1 MNFDSP
7 TPAPRPSRRRVWP
20 RVLGGMVSPVLVAV
34 TVGVGTFAYAS
45 TAAESDAGGQM
56 EFRRALTIPPLAPGV
71 AGPYLGTPTVTR
83 HLDIAGSSRIG
94 AGEPAMPHQP
104 APG

>member
-7 TPAPRPSRRRVWP
+7 GPAPRPSRRRVWP

-45 TAAESDAGGQM
+45 TAAEIDTGGRM
-56 EFRRALTIPPLAPGV
+56 EFGRALTVPLLAPDDNL
-71 AGPYLGTPTVTR
+71 PGTLSPPPTR
-83 HLDIAGSSRIG
+83 AK
-94 AGEPAMPHQP
+94 
-104 APG
+104 